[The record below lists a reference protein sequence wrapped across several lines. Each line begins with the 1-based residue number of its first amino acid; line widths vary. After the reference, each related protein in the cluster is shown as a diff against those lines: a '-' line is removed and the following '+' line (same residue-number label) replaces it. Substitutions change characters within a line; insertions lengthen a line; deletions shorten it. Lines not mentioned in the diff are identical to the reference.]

1 LKPQLNR
8 STLNRSTLGCT
19 TLNRT
24 MRRNHKP
31 LAHVFVGVM
40 ISLLTMAAALAQT
53 GGTRDVIVFSQT
65 FKAINPGGF
74 GTAFVPLSGLA
85 STLGLGTQVGRDWLN
100 LTQGGMLLRF
110 ALADTALE
118 AARATRALVVNG
130 RAVNAPAAGFQGGE
144 IYVPLRAVVEN
155 LGGSTQDI
163 GGQIVVSFNP
173 VQLTEVSKSNG
184 SNADRAVLELT
195 RNASF
200 TARVEGDEAVVRV
213 RNARADPVRYTVG
226 GRFINE
232 VEIRSLE
239 NEVEARIRL
248 PQGAGFRAF
257 AIPAA
262 PGASFGESRGRIAI
276 DVAPTF
282 GRPAVA
288 LESQPVVIVLDPG
301 HGGPDRGVQ
310 EGALWEKTLALS
322 MARLIAQNLQNRGA
336 EVRLTR
342 NEDINPSLAARR
354 ERALTSDVFVS
365 LHASKLNGSSAEGL
379 SIYSLDRNVN
389 RPGTLGA
396 GRVALT
402 ETTDETRRRLLETF
416 LSTPDA
422 GEQLA
427 DAVLGRI
434 QAIPD
439 PKFPA
444 QVLTTANQV
453 LLSHAPKSAI
463 LIELGWLSNQADVQ
477 RLSNRANLERLA
489 RSIAAG
495 ILDYLAPVLSR
506 RGTTATTTVT
516 PASPQRPT
524 PQPAPPSTPGR
535 P

>member
-1 LKPQLNR
+1 MKPQAR
-8 STLNRSTLGCT
+8 V
-19 TLNRT
+19 
-24 MRRNHKP
+24 
-31 LAHVFVGVM
+31 LAGLM
-40 ISLLTMAAALAQT
+40 IGLLTVATLAQTVAQT

-74 GTAFVPLSGLA
+74 GTAFVPLSRLARAMGLD
-85 STLGLGTQVGRDWLN
+85 TEVGRDWLN

-118 AARATRALVVNG
+118 AARVTRALVVNG
-130 RAVNAPAAGFQGGE
+130 KVVNAPAAGFQGSE

-155 LGGSTQDI
+155 LGGSMQDI
-163 GGQIVVSFNP
+163 GGLITVNVNP
-173 VQLTEVSKSNG
+173 VQLTEVSRSNG

-200 TARVEGDEAVVRV
+200 SARVEGDEAVVRV

-226 GRFINE
+226 GTFINE
-232 VEIRSLE
+232 VEVRSLE
-239 NEVEARIRL
+239 SDVEARIRL
-248 PQGAGFRAF
+248 PQGSGFRAF

-262 PGASFGESRGRIAI
+262 PGASYGESRGRIAI
-276 DVAPTF
+276 DVGPSF
-282 GRPAVA
+282 GRPVVA

-301 HGGPDRGVQ
+301 HGGADRGVQ

-365 LHASKLNGSSAEGL
+365 LHVSKLAGSSAEGV
-379 SIYSLDRNVN
+379 SIYSLDRNVS
-389 RPGTLGA
+389 RPGMLGG
-396 GRVALT
+396 GRAALT
-402 ETTDETRRRLLETF
+402 ESTDESRRRLLETF
-416 LSTPDA
+416 LSAPDA

-439 PKFPA
+439 PKVPA

-453 LLSHAPKSAI
+453 LLSRAPKSAI
-463 LIELGWLSNQADVQ
+463 LIELGWLSSPADVQ
-477 RLSNRANLERLA
+477 RLSSRAYLERLA

-495 ILDYLAPVLSR
+495 ILDHLAPVLSR
-506 RGTTATTTVT
+506 RGTTVTTTVT